1 MVYHRF
7 ALISLIEIVIWGAYA
22 SAIICIWQK
31 EILGS
36 TCLYDF
42 ACWLWISFG
51 VQCLFLTIDIWSVR
65 ENAQRK
71 NEDLNVGN
79 GREREI
85 YREIEKCG
93 KWQYR
98 PEKTRQ
104 TI

>member
-71 NEDLNVGN
+71 NELLNVGN

-85 YREIEKCG
+85 HREIEKCG